1 MTVTSTAPKITPTQ
15 RRILAVLADGEAHS
29 FGELIDALGD
39 VDERSKCYEQDS
51 VYRRL
56 KVIVSQIRK
65 HLREKNQDVLCVRR
79 SWREGK
85 GMAYRQ
91 VRLLRPRPRVT

>member
-1 MTVTSTAPKITPTQ
+1 MTDAPRKITPTQ

-39 VDERSKCYEQDS
+39 VDDRSRVYENDS

-56 KVIVSQIRK
+56 KVVVSQIRK
-65 HLREKNQDVLCVRR
+65 VLREKGQDVLCVRR

-91 VRLLRPRPRVT
+91 VRLLRPRKRVTY

>member
-1 MTVTSTAPKITPTQ
+1 MTDVPRKITPTQ

-29 FGELIDALGD
+29 FAELIDALGD
-39 VDERSKCYEQDS
+39 VDERSRVYEHDS

-91 VRLLRPRPRVT
+91 VRLLRPRRCVT

>member
-1 MTVTSTAPKITPTQ
+1 MTATAPKITPTQ

-29 FGELIDALGD
+29 FAELIDALGD
-39 VDERSKCYEQDS
+39 VDDRSRVYENDS

-56 KVIVSQIRK
+56 KVEVSRLRK